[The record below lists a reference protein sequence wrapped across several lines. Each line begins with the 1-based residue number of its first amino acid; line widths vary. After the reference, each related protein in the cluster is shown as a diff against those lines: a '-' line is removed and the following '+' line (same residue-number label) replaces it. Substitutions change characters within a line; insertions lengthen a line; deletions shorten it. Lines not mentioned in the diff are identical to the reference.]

1 MLRVRPLCLA
11 LILACLSM
19 AEAMAQGYPA
29 DRVAAPRAYDWGGSL
44 ETADWLTVPQPRP
57 VWDPP
62 SWVMPMPTLSLAS
75 APSVATQFA
84 DATSPV
90 TTVAAAPSAGGA
102 KPAGEPILNSDY
114 WLNYFW
120 DIPRFFTAPLRFDT
134 ADWIKTGAF
143 LVAAGSAYLYDEHLQ
158 RFFHDHHNGA
168 TDSLAAVGYRL
179 GDSKTIIAGSLGSYV
194 IGYGV
199 ASMNQGNDYKIR
211 ETSLL
216 VLQSFAFS
224 QLLAEGTKKIAGR
237 ERPNASEHKD
247 DWRNGGNS
255 FFSGHA
261 VNAFSTAA
269 VISEQYDDV
278 WVAPVA
284 YGLAGLVA
292 WSRLNDNAHW
302 TSDVV
307 VGAGVGYAV
316 GKLVAHFS
324 PFRGQQDMSLTPWG
338 LPGGG
343 GLQLGFNF

>member
-1 MLRVRPLCLA
+1 MPWVRHLSLA
-11 LILACLSM
+11 LVFAALPATGVLAQSQAGPR
-19 AEAMAQGYPA
+19 AEA
-29 DRVAAPRAYDWGGSL
+29 PRSYDLGGGL
-44 ETADWLTVPQPRP
+44 TTGDWLSVPQPRP
-57 VWDPP
+57 VWEQPD
-62 SWVMPMPTLSLAS
+62 WAMPVPTMSLAS
-75 APSVATQFA
+75 SPSLATQFA
-84 DATSPV
+84 EATRPV
-90 TTVAAAPSAGGA
+90 TTAAAPPASGTR
-102 KPAGEPILNSDY
+102 PAGEPILNSDY

-168 TDSLAAVGYRL
+168 TDSLAAIGYRL